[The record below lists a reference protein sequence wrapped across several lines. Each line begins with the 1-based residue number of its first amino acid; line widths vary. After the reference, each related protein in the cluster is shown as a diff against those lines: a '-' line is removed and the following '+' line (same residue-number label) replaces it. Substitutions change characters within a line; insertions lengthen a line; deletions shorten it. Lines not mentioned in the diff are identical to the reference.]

1 MSDLEEFERH
11 QASLLNMRYED
22 LKTQFDHHLK
32 VFGNRYAAFSDFEK
46 EWELWQAAW
55 KARQSE
61 IDQLKTELALCREE
75 NKGLVGRVSELKKH
89 AEMLIGAAKSW
100 TYSEG
105 EKNIL
110 LSQADDIDRI
120 LNGEKALRGG
130 DQNTKNKAQSI
141 ENIGYEGGDQK
152 AQQSETAPVP
162 KWSTINVV
170 CHRCG
175 HYLNGCHCNH
185 FGDQCPHLNT
195 SKFGD
200 DGLAECFNCNKIINK
215 DREVVEG
222 ANDINLPR

>member
-1 MSDLEEFERH
+1 MSELEKFERH
-11 QASLLNMRYED
+11 QAGLLNMRYED

-55 KARQSE
+55 KAQQSE

-75 NKGLVGRVSELKKH
+75 NKGLDGKVSELKKH
-89 AEMLIGAAKSW
+89 AEMLVSAAKSW

-110 LSQADDIDRI
+110 LSQADDLDRI
-120 LNGEKALRGG
+120 LNGEKSLQGK
-130 DQNTKNKAQSI
+130 TTP
-141 ENIGYEGGDQK
+141 E
-152 AQQSETAPVP
+152 P
-162 KWSTINVV
+162 KWKTIKVV
-170 CHRCG
+170 CQRCG

-215 DREVVEG
+215 DREVVG
-222 ANDINLPR
+222 GVDDINLTR